1 MNPSAG
7 ISDEPKRENRRGT
20 QTETPRRKPKKAM
33 KKSYLIITAAAL
45 LAAASC
51 QKSDTAPAAPETR
64 YNPVDIVLSAA
75 IEGADTKVS
84 YTEDA
89 NVLKSAWEKDD
100 PVSLVTYDSGGKVL
114 SNDIFTATEAG
125 ASAKFSGTYS
135 DPAGAVAVSVFYPAL
150 TEGDGSDK
158 TPWQSKTKMAGTSP
172 LKGVLH
178 DMVKGKEYISVRD
191 GYQLQ
196 RGNAD
201 LSNVKEAAVMQG
213 VVTDFAALKA
223 GEAKVT
229 LKNICYVIKISA
241 KVPSSVGTVKLV
253 RFQAKQTDGNYAE
266 LGFGGWDRIKTFGT
280 GYGNPARS
288 IGLGLGSDLQSSSTY
303 GTGISPDS
311 SGYITAYLV
320 GYTGKAQTLPAGA
333 TLEVSFS
340 GSSALSKSSTPL
352 ASDLTLE
359 PGKMYRINVDMT
371 K

>member
-1 MNPSAG
+1 
-7 ISDEPKRENRRGT
+7 
-20 QTETPRRKPKKAM
+20 M

-84 YTEDA
+84 YTEVA
-89 NVLKSAWEKDD
+89 NVLKSAWEAKDK
-100 PVSLVTYDSGGKVL
+100 VSLVAYDSGGKVL
-114 SNDIFTATEAG
+114 SNDIFTTSTAGTTTE
-125 ASAKFSGTYS
+125 FSGTYS

-172 LKGVLH
+172 LTGVLF
-178 DMVKGKEYISVRD
+178 DMVKDKQYISVRD
-191 GYQLQ
+191 HYQLQ

-201 LSNVKEAAVMQG
+201 LSNVKDAAVMQG
-213 VVTDFAALKA
+213 VVTDIKALKK
-223 GEAKVT
+223 GGAKVT

-241 KVPSSVGTVKLV
+241 KVPSSAGTVESV
-253 RFQAKQTDGNYAE
+253 IFQAKKADGSNVS
-266 LGFGGWDRIKTFGT
+266 FCFSGWTTVNSFGT
-280 GYGNPARS
+280 SYGNPWYT
-288 IGLGLGSDLQSSSTY
+288 IELGLGSDFDGASSN

-320 GYTGKAQTLPAGA
+320 GYTGKAQTLPAGT
-333 TLEVSFS
+333 TLEVRFS

-359 PGKMYRINVDMT
+359 SGKMYRINVDMT

>member
-1 MNPSAG
+1 
-7 ISDEPKRENRRGT
+7 
-20 QTETPRRKPKKAM
+20 M

-84 YTEDA
+84 YTEVA

-100 PVSLVTYDSGGKVL
+100 QVSLVAYDSGGNVL
-114 SNDIFTATEAG
+114 SNDVFTATEAG

-135 DPAGAVAVSVFYPAL
+135 DPTGAVAVSVFYPAL
-150 TEGDGSDK
+150 TEGNGSDK

-172 LKGVLH
+172 LTGVLFN
-178 DMVKGKEYISVRD
+178 MVKDKKTISVRND
-191 GYQLQ
+191 SQLQ

-213 VVTDFAALKA
+213 VVTDIPALKA

-229 LKNICYVIKISA
+229 LKNICFVIKISA
-241 KVPSSVGTVKLV
+241 KVPSSAVTVKFVTL
-253 RFQAKQTDGNYAE
+253 QAKKADGSDAS
-266 LGFGGWDRIKTFGT
+266 FCFAGWTKVNSFGT
-280 GYGNPARS
+280 YYGNPWNY
-288 IGLGLGSDLQSSSTY
+288 ITLGLGSDFDGSTY

-320 GYTGKAQTLPAGA
+320 GYTGRVQTLPAGA
-333 TLEVSFS
+333 TLKVYLN
-340 GSSALSKSSTPL
+340 SSAFSKSSTPL

>member
-1 MNPSAG
+1 
-7 ISDEPKRENRRGT
+7 
-20 QTETPRRKPKKAM
+20 M

-51 QKSDTAPAAPETR
+51 QKGDNAPAAPETR

-84 YTEDA
+84 YTEVA
-89 NVLKSAWEKDD
+89 NVLKSAWEAKDK
-100 PVSLVTYDSGGKVL
+100 VSLVAYDSRGKVL

-150 TEGDGSDK
+150 TEGDGSDA

-172 LKGVLH
+172 QPGVLYSL
-178 DMVKGKEYISVRD
+178 VKDKAVIRIRNSS
-191 GYQLQ
+191 QLQ

-213 VVTDFAALKA
+213 VITDTDIAALKA
-223 GEAKVT
+223 GEANVT
-229 LKNICYVIKISA
+229 LKNICFVIKISA
-241 KVPSSVGTVKLV
+241 KVPSSAGTVKAVTL
-253 RFQAKQTDGNYAE
+253 QAAKADESDASFCFAGWTRVDS
-266 LGFGGWDRIKTFGT
+266 FGIK
-280 GYGNPARS
+280 YGNPWHY
-288 IGLGLGSDLQSSSTY
+288 ITLGLGSDFDGSTY

-311 SGYITAYLV
+311 SGYITAYLM
-320 GYTGKAQTLPAGA
+320 GYTGKPQTLPAGA
-333 TLEVSFS
+333 TLEVRFS

>member
-1 MNPSAG
+1 
-7 ISDEPKRENRRGT
+7 
-20 QTETPRRKPKKAM
+20 M

-51 QKSDTAPAAPETR
+51 QKSDNAPASGVK
-64 YNPVDIVLSAA
+64 YNPVEVVLSAA
-75 IEGADTKVS
+75 IEGVDTKVS

-89 NVLKSAWEKDD
+89 NALKAAWVKNDAI
-100 PVSLVTYDSGGKVL
+100 SLVAIDASGNVL
-114 SNDIFTATEAG
+114 SNDIFTTSTAG
-125 ASAKFSGTYS
+125 TTTKFSGTYS

-150 TEGDGSDK
+150 TEGDGSDA
-158 TPWQSKTKMAGTSP
+158 TPWQSKTKMAGTST
-172 LKGVLH
+172 LTGVLFN
-178 DMVKGKEYISVRD
+178 MVKDKEFIEVRD
-191 GYQLQ
+191 HYQLQ

-213 VVTDFAALKA
+213 VITDIEALKK

-288 IGLGLGSDLQSSSTY
+288 VGLGLGSDLQSGSQL

-340 GSSALSKSSTPL
+340 GSSSFSKSSTPL
-352 ASDLTLE
+352 ASDITLE

>member
-1 MNPSAG
+1 
-7 ISDEPKRENRRGT
+7 
-20 QTETPRRKPKKAM
+20 M

-100 PVSLVTYDSGGKVL
+100 PVSLVAYDSGGKVL

-125 ASAKFSGTYS
+125 ASAKFSGTYTG
-135 DPAGAVAVSVFYPAL
+135 PAGAVAVSVFYPAL
-150 TEGDGSDK
+150 TEGDGSA

-172 LKGVLH
+172 VTGVLFN
-178 DMVKGKEYISVRD
+178 MVKDKEYINVRD
-191 GYQLQ
+191 HYQLQ

-213 VVTDFAALKA
+213 VITDINALKK

-241 KVPSSVGTVKLV
+241 KVPSSAGTVKLV

-288 IGLGLGSDLQSSSTY
+288 IGLGLGSDLQSSSSD

-311 SGYITAYLV
+311 SGHITAYLV
-320 GYTGKAQTLPAGA
+320 GYTGRVQTLPAGA
-333 TLEVSFS
+333 TLKVYLN
-340 GSSALSKSSTPL
+340 SSAFSKSSTPL
-352 ASDLTLE
+352 AGDLTLE

>member
-1 MNPSAG
+1 
-7 ISDEPKRENRRGT
+7 
-20 QTETPRRKPKKAM
+20 M

-64 YNPVDIVLSAA
+64 SNPVDIVLSAA

-89 NVLKSAWEKDD
+89 NVLKSAWEKNDAI
-100 PVSLVTYDSGGKVL
+100 SLVALDASGKVL
-114 SNDIFTATEAG
+114 SNDIFTTSTAG
-125 ASAKFSGTYS
+125 TTTKFSGTYTG
-135 DPAGAVAVSVFYPAL
+135 PAGAVAVSVFYPAL

-172 LKGVLH
+172 LTGVLF
-178 DMVKGKEYISVRD
+178 DIVKDKQYISVRD
-191 GYQLQ
+191 HYQLQ

-201 LSNVKEAAVMQG
+201 LSNVKDAAVMQG
-213 VVTDFAALKA
+213 VVTDIEALKA

-241 KVPSSVGTVKLV
+241 KVPSSAGTVKLV
-253 RFQAKQTDGNYAE
+253 TFKAKQTDGNYAE
-266 LGFGGWDRIKTFGT
+266 LGFGGWDRIKTFGE

-333 TLEVSFS
+333 TLEVSFI